1 MATIQWGGT
10 LPSGRRVAVSGLL
23 GLSIVLGSNL
33 LGGTS
38 LLLGLDGGRFAAQQ
52 RLDVLVPVRGFKRC
66 VDYQNGFEF
75 VYPATW
81 LADQRLYRRY
91 AERMERERSLDLPSL
106 RSRRR
111 PEGPPEP
118 AAAFGPA
125 GSTGEENASVIVA
138 PIRDGFRV
146 QGLGT
151 PEEAATRF
159 LENSV
164 APDGSGRT
172 ATLLASGSRTD
183 ATDNLYYWMEFLVEG
198 PGRDGTTFR
207 RHNVSSYVACNGL
220 LYTFTCQCTE
230 GADWERDGAALR
242 EAVRSFRLINSGAAA
257 AGFPG
262 RL

>member
-1 MATIQWGGT
+1 M
-10 LPSGRRVAVSGLL
+10 
-23 GLSIVLGSNL
+23 
-33 LGGTS
+33 
-38 LLLGLDGGRFAAQQ
+38 
-52 RLDVLVPVRGFKRC
+52 
-66 VDYQNGFEF
+66 
-75 VYPATW
+75 
-81 LADQRLYRRY
+81 
-91 AERMERERSLDLPSL
+91 
-106 RSRRR
+106 
-111 PEGPPEP
+111 
-118 AAAFGPA
+118 
-125 GSTGEENASVIVA
+125 A

-159 LENSV
+159 LENPV

-172 ATLLASGSRTD
+172 ATLLASGSRCACLPACWSALQRLQPRARGGLQPAHCGRELADAPGSVRLAEDPVPRRRLRRTD
-183 ATDNLYYWMEFLVEG
+183 AADNLYYWMEFLVEG
-198 PGRDGTTFR
+198 PGRGGTTFR

-242 EAVRSFRLINSGAAA
+242 EAARSFRPINSGAAA